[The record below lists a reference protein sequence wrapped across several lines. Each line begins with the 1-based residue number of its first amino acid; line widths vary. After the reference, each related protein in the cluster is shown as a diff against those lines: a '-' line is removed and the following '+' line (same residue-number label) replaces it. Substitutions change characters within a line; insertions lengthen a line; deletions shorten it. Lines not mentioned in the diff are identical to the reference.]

1 METRSRSRGHPSRPI
16 GSKLKKKRPA
26 VIDAARAVGPDS
38 SGVSGGNNA
47 TVIAKIKKNPDATV
61 IAKFNHNPDA
71 AVPQW

>member
-26 VIDAARAVGPDS
+26 AIDAARAVAPDS

-47 TVIAKIKKNPDATV
+47 TVVAKIKKKPRRYC
-61 IAKFNHNPDA
+61 HGQYQP
-71 AVPQW
+71 